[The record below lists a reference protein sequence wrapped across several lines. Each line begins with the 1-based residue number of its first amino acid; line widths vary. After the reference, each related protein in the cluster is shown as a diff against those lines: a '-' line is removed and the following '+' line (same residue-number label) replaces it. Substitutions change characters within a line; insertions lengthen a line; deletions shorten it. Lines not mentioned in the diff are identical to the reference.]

1 MDILWDIIIY
11 YGVHLKCNE
20 DRDEGRN
27 NGSINNSVKGHITG
41 ELRIGPMHTP
51 TFEGWTD
58 ILRDGKVITDWL
70 LLIDAHGP
78 RETEGRDVDP
88 NWIVLI

>member
-11 YGVHLKCNE
+11 FGVHLKCNE

-41 ELRIGPMHTP
+41 VTLDWPHAHTHIRKMDRYI
-51 TFEGWTD
+51 EGW
-58 ILRDGKVITDWL
+58 
-70 LLIDAHGP
+70 
-78 RETEGRDVDP
+78 
-88 NWIVLI
+88 